1 MLKMLRF
8 CLQILSPIPI
18 IFFVLIVLIAVIA
31 PWSYDEAWSYIE
43 VESSTFTELIL
54 YTKFKIANN
63 HILNSL
69 WFKLLQSLGL
79 KNVFFYRLISVLSYW
94 VYVYALGELLSKHK
108 KNNHNHNYLGILALF
123 LLFYTMYFTLGRGYG
138 LAIATFTL
146 SLVFFKRVVGGSGYK
161 DLLLFVLFGCISSLS
176 IFSFCYGFLG
186 MLAYLFVTQLSSL
199 IKSPK
204 RILILSISIPVI
216 LYVYVMGKVVSTFD
230 TNIIGST
237 SLVQN
242 GTVSSLISAMSLN
255 WFVPYKLFLI
265 FRVSLAITLVLALA
279 ALLAR
284 KKFYTEHI
292 LFLVTILLM
301 FLSHLLTGAYY
312 PLYRSV
318 SYLIVLLYLPLVYS
332 NYRKHSL
339 IIIHLIVVIGIGVY
353 NYGSIVYRSSQNGV
367 KDALTYISKDMGGVL
382 VEDMNYSPRL
392 LNQIYFN
399 NSITVV
405 NCMVADSQCFNAISD
420 TVKYI
425 ICRPERLQAA
435 GKTKSFEAISPVAI
449 YLFNDKVLYKR
460 VD

>member
-8 CLQILSPIPI
+8 CQQILSPIPI
-18 IFFVLIVLIAVIA
+18 LFFVLIALIAVIA
-31 PWSYDEAWSYIE
+31 PWSYDEAWSYVE

-79 KNVFFYRLISVLSYW
+79 KNVFFYRLISVLFYW
-94 VYVYALGELLSKHK
+94 VYVYALAELLSKHK
-108 KNNHNHNYLGILALF
+108 KNNHNHNYFGVLALF

-146 SLVFFKRVVGGSGYK
+146 SLMFFKRVVGRSGYK

-186 MLAYLFVTQLSSL
+186 MLAYLCVTQLSSL

-204 RILILSISIPVI
+204 KILILSIGIPVI

-284 KKFYTEHI
+284 KKVYTEHI
-292 LFLVTILLM
+292 LFLVIILLM

-332 NYRKHSL
+332 NYRKHWL

-353 NYGSIVYRSSQNGV
+353 NFSSILYRSSQNGV
-367 KDALTYISKDMGGVL
+367 KDALTYIYKDKGGVL

-392 LNQIYFN
+392 LNQLYFN
-399 NSITVV
+399 NSITVI

-420 TVKYI
+420 TAKYI
-425 ICRPERLQAA
+425 ICRPERLQAS
-435 GKTKSFEAISPVAI
+435 GKTQDFKAISPVAI